1 MKELTFEEVKEVNG
15 GNPYV
20 VGAAIGWAVS
30 KVLDSAAESL
40 SEVDWGSSMGDEDTN
55 LAP

>member
-1 MKELTFEEVKEVNG
+1 MKELNLEEVKEVNG
-15 GNPYV
+15 GNPYI
-20 VGAAIGWAVS
+20 VGAVIGWAVNTA
-30 KVLDSAAESL
+30 LDSAAESL

>member
-20 VGAAIGWAVS
+20 VGAAIGWAVR
-30 KVLDSAAESL
+30 
-40 SEVDWGSSMGDEDTN
+40 
-55 LAP
+55 

>member
-1 MKELTFEEVKEVNG
+1 MKELTFEEIKEVNG
-15 GNPYV
+15 GNPYI
-20 VGAAIGWAVS
+20 VGAAIGWAVN

>member
-1 MKELTFEEVKEVNG
+1 MKEITFEEVKEVNG